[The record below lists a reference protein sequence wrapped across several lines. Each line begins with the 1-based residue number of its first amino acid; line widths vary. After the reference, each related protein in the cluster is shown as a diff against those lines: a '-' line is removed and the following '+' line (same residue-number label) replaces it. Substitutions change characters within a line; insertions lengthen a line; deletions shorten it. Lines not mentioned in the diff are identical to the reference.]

1 MVDSA
6 SIIKIEE
13 FDTVLMT
20 LAFEFFF
27 KTNGQIDRF
36 IERFSLFFIFAKV
49 RNQIIHFNWL
59 YLLSFLDM
67 TFTAIYIIVETKE
80 FRKKKCISVLKS
92 CDFNDVEQ

>member
-49 RNQIIHFNWL
+49 RNYSFQLVILMVIFRHDFYCYL
-59 YLLSFLDM
+59 Y
-67 TFTAIYIIVETKE
+67 
-80 FRKKKCISVLKS
+80 KS
-92 CDFNDVEQ
+92 GNKRI

>member
-1 MVDSA
+1 MPPMLTGGVNWVSIVPPPDNMVDSA

-13 FDTVLMT
+13 YDTVLMT

-49 RNQIIHFNWL
+49 RN
-59 YLLSFLDM
+59 YLF
-67 TFTAIYIIVETKE
+67 
-80 FRKKKCISVLKS
+80 
-92 CDFNDVEQ
+92 